1 MWSGP
6 LSLSRPRCGSRAL
19 GGALL
24 LALAGCYSGA
34 PASDSDSDAG
44 AASDSAAS
52 ASASGSAGS
61 ASAGDADGDGD
72 SDSDGDS
79 GGLPAQPFVPGPPT
93 LPRLTAAQYNNAL
106 RDVLGAPLPTP
117 LLEPDTNP
125 YLFFNIGAAS
135 TTVSEVGVQRYEEA
149 AEAISAAVFADAARR
164 EALVG
169 CVPEAADDACAEAF
183 ITTFGRRLMRRPLSA
198 EERGRWLAFAAELA
212 DGDPWQGLRMAVAGM
227 LQSPNFLYRVE
238 LGEAAPTAD
247 DPTRRR
253 FTGWEL
259 ATRLSFL
266 LWNTTPDDQL
276 LDAAQSGLLDTAE
289 GLRTEAERLLD
300 DPRARPAIQAFFA
313 QYLDLGRLDHV
324 ERDSELYPL
333 YTPTLAESMR
343 TEVELLVDDLVFRE
357 DTDVRGLFTTRRTF
371 VNDDLAKI
379 YGVDAEGASA
389 ITFVPVELPE
399 DGPRAGILTL
409 GAFLMMNAHATET
422 SPTLRGKYVRE
433 RVLCEEVP
441 APPDDVDTNIPEPD
455 GEAHTLRERLEQHRA
470 DPSCAACHA
479 FIDPPGF
486 LFEHFDSIGNLRELD
501 NGYPIDASGEL
512 DGAPLAGARDLADAL
527 IDDRRVGRCMVT
539 QLFRNTAGRLELPGE
554 RPGITAIEQDFK
566 ASGYRYRALLLA
578 FVTSEA
584 FRTVATPEDL

>member
-1 MWSGP
+1 MTV
-6 LSLSRPRCGSRAL
+6 AV
-19 GGALL
+19 
-24 LALAGCYSGA
+24 ALAGCYAGA
-34 PASDSDSDAG
+34 PAGDSDSDG
-44 AASDSAAS
+44 ASGASGTASMSASASAS
-52 ASASGSAGS
+52 ASASGGS
-61 ASAGDADGDGD
+61 G
-72 SDSDGDS
+72 DSDGDS
-79 GGLPAQPFVPGPPT
+79 DGDTDTGGPPALPFEPGPPT

-117 LLEPDTNP
+117 SLEPDTNP

-149 AEAISAAVFADAARR
+149 AEAISKAVFGDAARR

-183 ITTFGRRLMRRPLSA
+183 VTTFGRRLMRRPLSA

-212 DGDPWQGLRMAVAGM
+212 DGDPWEGLRMAVAGM
-227 LQSPNFLYRVE
+227 LQSPHFLYRVE
-238 LGEAAPTAD
+238 LGEAAPTED

-253 FTGWEL
+253 YTGWEI

-276 LDAAQSGLLDTAE
+276 LDAAEAGLLDTEE
-289 GLRTEAERLLD
+289 GIRVEAERLLE
-300 DPRARPAIQAFFA
+300 DPRARAAIQAFFA
-313 QYLDLGRLDHV
+313 QYLDLGRLDQV

-333 YTPTLAESMR
+333 YTPSLAEAMR
-343 TEVELLVDDLVFRE
+343 TEVELLVDDFVHRE
-357 DTDVRGLFTTRRTF
+357 EADVRGLFTTRRTF
-371 VNDDLAKI
+371 VNEDLAKI
-379 YGVDAEGASA
+379 YGVEAKGASP

-441 APPDDVDTNIPEPD
+441 APPGDVDTNIPEPD

-470 DPSCAACHA
+470 DPACAGCHA

-486 LFEHFDSIGNLRELD
+486 LFEHFDSIGNYRDLD

-527 IDDRRVGRCMVT
+527 ADDKRVARCMVT
-539 QLFRNTAGRLELPGE
+539 QLYRNTAGRLELPGE
-554 RPGITAIEQDFK
+554 RPGIKAVEDEFA
-566 ASGYRYRALLLA
+566 ASGYRYRELLLA